1 MSQNYPLGRFHP
13 HGHSGKSVYQLA
25 AAGKAFVGTGYGVFY
40 GLGIAMVGLFFLM
53 VAISSDVESLNI
65 LGVIIGII
73 WIGLKEA
80 GIDLEEVPA
89 TLWEIGSDSVPA
101 TPPVRRDPTA
111 PLPACDEKLLADM
124 RRYAARMQYA
134 AKLEKWI
141 EVFAYACFLEP
152 LTEEGP
158 WAPYF
163 QCHHSQQPAESV
175 LAKGIRD
182 DHKTLL
188 SKCRSIQRYALKHVS
203 QPELAIVEGVKAVYY
218 PETGELEYRDSTRNG
233 QPVTI

>member
-1 MSQNYPLGRFHP
+1 MSQDYPLGRIHP
-13 HGHSGKSVYQLA
+13 HGHRGKSVYQLA
-25 AAGKAFVGTGYGVFY
+25 AAGKAFVGTGFGIFF
-40 GLGIAMVGLFFLM
+40 GLGIALIGVFFLI
-53 VAISSDVESLNI
+53 VAISNGFEEISL

-80 GIDLEEVPA
+80 GIDLEEIPGA
-89 TLWEIGSDSVPA
+89 LWEIGSESVPA

-111 PLPACDEKLLADM
+111 PLSACDEKLLADM

-134 AKLEKWI
+134 AKLGKWI
-141 EVFAYACFLEP
+141 EVLAYACFLKP

-163 QCHHSQQPAESV
+163 QLQHPQRPAESI

-182 DHKTLL
+182 DHKILIRQ
-188 SKCRSIQRYALKHVS
+188 CQSIQTYALKHVS
-203 QPELAIVEGVKAVYY
+203 QAELAMVEGLRAVYY